1 MAYKAMTLLV
11 KLGFHLFLSD
21 MKAISIWASQNQKTA
36 ILLIIIFE
44 VLKCS
49 IGFDIGHHFL
59 PVFSSGVIEL
69 SVLSLV
75 ILSTIVQTSYQH
87 QTDTLNKEAHRKFRL
102 TCTGIIMA
110 SSLCLSILLGNHLKG
125 LGYQVRSIYAAN
137 AAERVTAAENKKSG
151 APVKVTERK
160 TRKGFVS
167 RLLSKKTAS
176 EDPKSNSRITYVL
189 LFFLSLLLTIAG
201 LILTCQLACGGYSLL
216 AILAFLVS
224 LGVLSG
230 GLYFL
235 IRAFKK
241 DLKPFQS
248 LTQKEK
254 KKEQLKFFVIWI
266 LLGAAIAL
274 IALLS

>member
-1 MAYKAMTLLV
+1 
-11 KLGFHLFLSD
+11 

-59 PVFSSGVIEL
+59 PVFSSWAIEL
-69 SVLSLV
+69 SVLGLV
-75 ILSTIVQTSYQH
+75 FLTTFVQTSYQH
-87 QTDTLNKEAHRKFRL
+87 QTGTLNKEAHRKFRL
-102 TCTGIIMA
+102 MSTGAIMA
-110 SSLCLSILLGNHLKG
+110 SSLFLSILLGNHLKG
-125 LGYQVRSIYAAN
+125 LGYQVHSIYVAN
-137 AAERVTAAENKKSG
+137 AAERVTTTATENNKKNG
-151 APVKVTERK
+151 APIKVTEKK

-167 RLLSKKTAS
+167 RLLSKKTVS
-176 EDPKSNSRITYVL
+176 EDPKSNSRITYAL
-189 LFFLSLLLTIAG
+189 LFFLSLLLTFAG
-201 LILTCQLACGGYSLL
+201 LILTCQLACGGFSLL